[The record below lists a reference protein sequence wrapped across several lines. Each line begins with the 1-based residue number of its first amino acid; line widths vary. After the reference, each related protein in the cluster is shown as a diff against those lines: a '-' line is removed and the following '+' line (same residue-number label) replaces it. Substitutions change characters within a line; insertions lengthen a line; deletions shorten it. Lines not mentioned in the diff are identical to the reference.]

1 MSGDVRRYA
10 EQATRGVIEVD
21 LPGIV
26 IPGFAEFALWWA
38 ATGLPRRVR
47 IVVGCHWAGVPL
59 IAIDCH

>member
-38 ATGLPRRVR
+38 ATGRA
-47 IVVGCHWAGVPL
+47 CH
-59 IAIDCH
+59 